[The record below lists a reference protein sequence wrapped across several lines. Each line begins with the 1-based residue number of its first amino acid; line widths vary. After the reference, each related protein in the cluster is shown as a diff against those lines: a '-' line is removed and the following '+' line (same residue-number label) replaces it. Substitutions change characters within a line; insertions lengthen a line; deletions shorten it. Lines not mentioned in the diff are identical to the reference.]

1 MKVFAQVISW
11 VFMPLF
17 MPMYALLLV
26 MFVPSNQDFLFNYD
40 NLFLQSLPFK
50 TALLT
55 MFGIFCVVAPGI
67 SFILLKR
74 SGVISSVEMDTKKER
89 TVPIIV
95 MMIYCL
101 VLYIMFVLK
110 AKELIIPKFI
120 FALPLSGVVVTAIFL
135 IVNRWKKISIHSGAA
150 GILSGFVLAYLLAQ
164 TEYQLW
170 VFTLTILIS
179 GLVMSARLYLERHT
193 NSELIIG
200 WMIGSFTTFG
210 INYFY

>member
-1 MKVFAQVISW
+1 MKIFAQVISW

-40 NLFLQSLPFK
+40 NLFVQPFQFK

-67 SFILLKR
+67 SFLLLKR
-74 SGVISSVEMDTKKER
+74 SGIISSVEMDTKKER
-89 TVPIIV
+89 TIPIIV

-101 VLYIMFVLK
+101 VLYVMFVLK

-120 FALPLSGVVVTAIFL
+120 FALPLSGVVVTAFFL
-135 IVNRWKKISIHSGAA
+135 VINRWKKISIHSGAA
-150 GILSGFVLAYLLAQ
+150 GILSGFVLAYILTQ
-164 TEYQLW
+164 TEYQVW
-170 VFTLTILIS
+170 IFTFTILIS

-193 NSELIIG
+193 FSELIIG
-200 WMIGSFTTFG
+200 WIIGSFITFG